1 MNYNALLLLD
11 KHHHKLK
18 KDYSSNIINNNQN
31 QISLNKEKSNKYI
44 NIHKKSRE
52 KNNIIEKCY
61 SVKPSSYIM
70 PKDIILKDIFKNSMK
85 KMLKKNDINDD
96 IDFKIDNESNINRKN
111 ILGKI
116 KKIILDKNIN
126 YNIFNRTIFLYDLL
140 LSLKKKET
148 NRTIFL
154 YDLLCLKKK
163 KQKINFLLNLKI
175 IQMH

>member
-31 QISLNKEKSNKYI
+31 QSSLNKEKSNKYI

-85 KMLKKNDINDD
+85 KMFKKNYINDD

-116 KKIILDKNIN
+116 KKIPMNNQQFLTFLQSDIKTPSYFCRINIYYQN
-126 YNIFNRTIFLYDLL
+126 TER
-140 LSLKKKET
+140 
-148 NRTIFL
+148 
-154 YDLLCLKKK
+154 
-163 KQKINFLLNLKI
+163 
-175 IQMH
+175 